1 MAGTIK
7 LVQFESKDIVP
18 LSTRSIGVYEQKLSI
33 VGNAFLSTVYV
44 ETISA
49 GASVLVE
56 YLDYT
61 TGSENGEEIAL
72 QSHPLLT
79 VADGS
84 KQIIVTNFHDKPFVR
99 CTVAGGT
106 ARFSVYGTVKNLS
119 DIDANLTRHDADAVI
134 QNSKGLL
141 VGGYDSDAGKFQFLP
156 LANDAVKVSGDI
168 EVQAPGGLDVYP
180 NGLRVA
186 GRVSVVN
193 LNANTWTALPASPL
207 SQRNAISIQNLSGQ
221 PIKVNYSASIGGFV
235 GITIAD
241 QSERN
246 YNITDAII
254 LYAKSQS
261 GTAQIIVEELS

>member
-1 MAGTIK
+1 MAGTIVLK
-7 LVQFESKDIVP
+7 QFESKDIFP

-33 VGNAFLSTVYV
+33 IGNSLLSTVYV
-44 ETISA
+44 ESLLP
-49 GASVLVE
+49 GSSVLVE
-56 YLDYT
+56 YFDST
-61 TGSENGEEIAL
+61 TGQEDGEEIAL
-72 QSHPLLT
+72 QAHPLLSL
-79 VADGS
+79 DGNH
-84 KQIIVTNFHDKPFVR
+84 QIIVTGFHDKPFVR
-99 CTVAGGT
+99 VTVSGAP
-106 ARFSVYGTVKNLS
+106 ARFSLYGTTKSLS
-119 DIDANLTRHDADAVI
+119 DLDANLTRHDADAVI
-134 QNSKGLL
+134 QNQKGLMI
-141 VGGYDSDAGKFQFLP
+141 GGYDSDAGKFQFLP

-193 LNANTWTALPASPL
+193 VNANTWTALPASPL

-221 PIKVNYSASIGGFV
+221 PIKVNYSSSIAGFV

-254 LYAKSQS
+254 LYAKCQS